1 MNASVQ
7 TVPAAKTADRFE
19 MLDLLRGIAALA
31 VLIYHSEHFLG
42 IQLLP
47 DAYLAVDLFFML
59 SGFVI
64 AHNYD
69 PKIGSGMTLKEFM
82 LHRGIRLLP
91 CYWLA
96 LVIGVTLGGARMIRD
111 EGYVD
116 SPGLI
121 TAALCNL
128 VMLPSFVRL
137 YGDFVM
143 FPFNGA
149 SWSLMYELVANLAY
163 WLIFRFLNLFNLIA
177 LLVSSAVALVLISV
191 HVGSVDIGMRAGEEL
206 LAAPRVI
213 FSFFAGLAL
222 RRYAHDYFRIRL
234 GNIGNAVAVLVL
246 IATFRFADALGSRV
260 VGECV
265 AILAVFPLLLLNV
278 SNTVPGPRM
287 ARICRLAGNTSY
299 PVYILQTPLMFFAA
313 AVPQLLFHEKGMHW
327 GAMFGVAEISFIV
340 VVSWWV
346 DAYFELP
353 ARKWLKRYFFPKKQ
367 AVAA

>member
-1 MNASVQ
+1 MNANVQ

-31 VLIYHSEHFLG
+31 VLIYHSDNFLG

-47 DAYLAVDLFFML
+47 NAYLAVDLFFML

-82 LHRGIRLLP
+82 LHRGIRLFP

-96 LVIGVTLGGARMIRD
+96 LAIGVTLGSARLIRD
-111 EGYVD
+111 QGYAD
-116 SPGLI
+116 GLGLTI
-121 TAALCNL
+121 AALCNL
-128 VMLPSFVRL
+128 IMLPSLAPL
-137 YGDFVM
+137 YGEWTL

-149 SWSLMYELVANLAY
+149 SWSLMYELVVNIAY
-163 WLIFRFLNLFNLIA
+163 WLLYRLLNAFNLIA
-177 LLVSSAVALVLISV
+177 ILVSSAVALVVIAV

-234 GNIGNAVAVLVL
+234 GNIGNVVAVLVL
-246 IATFRFADALGSRV
+246 IATFRFSDVFGSRV

-265 AILAVFPLLLLNV
+265 AILATFPLLLLNV

-287 ARICRLAGNTSY
+287 AQICRLAGNTSY
-299 PVYILQTPLMFFAA
+299 PVYILQTPLMLFVA

-327 GAMFGVAEISFIV
+327 GPMFGVVEIAFIV
-340 VVSWWV
+340 VVAWWV
-346 DAYFELP
+346 DAYVELP
-353 ARKWLKRYFFPKKQ
+353 ARRSLKRYLLPRK
-367 AVAA
+367 